1 MFYRYEIKNNG
12 VEDILYLFLTMNYEF
27 SKELGSSSNDSELR
41 RRTNNFIKNNNI
53 DFQGDKVY
61 LVIDNVIVK
70 AFQISKD
77 QKVDSLPNKK
87 SYDDMEYMVTV
98 QLDDSSIVEICLCD
112 YLLGALATNMVPNL
126 SIEVLKAMA
135 ILYRTYAFKEMS
147 EYSVIKATN
156 EFFSYRPIEYYKIA
170 FAPNYEEVVST
181 LKEAI
186 KQTNSMFASYQNQ
199 YILPFIHIC
208 NHGRTLEDSRYP
220 YLSSVSSL
228 WDSSSPFY
236 VDTDTFSY
244 SFLSQV
250 FHFTISKDTPFQ
262 MLEVSLHG
270 KVLKLKIGNS
280 IIDGKRFM
288 NLLHLKS
295 QFLSIIIN
303 SQSINVITHGWG
315 DALGLS
321 LYGALKLAENGCSY
335 ANILNYYFPKVTICE
350 YIKELSS

>member
-1 MFYRYEIKNNG
+1 MFYRYEIKNIG
-12 VEDILYLFLTMNYEF
+12 DEDVLYLFLTMNYEF
-27 SKELGSSSNDSELR
+27 SKELGSNSSDSELR
-41 RRTNNFIKNNNI
+41 RRTNNFIKNNHIEFN
-53 DFQGDKVY
+53 GNKVY

-77 QKVDSLPNKK
+77 QKIDSLPNKK
-87 SYDDMEYMVTV
+87 SYDDLDYMVTV
-98 QLDDSSIVEICLCD
+98 QLDDSSIVEISLSD

-135 ILYRTYAFKEMS
+135 VLYRTYAYKQMA
-147 EYSVIKATN
+147 EYQVIKATN
-156 EFFSYRPIEYYKIA
+156 EFFSYKPIEYYKIA
-170 FAPNYEEVVST
+170 FAPEYDAVVAT
-181 LKEAI
+181 IKEAI
-186 KQTNSMFASYQNQ
+186 KQTNSMFASYEKA
-199 YILPFIHIC
+199 YILPFIHVC

-236 VDTDTFSY
+236 VDTANFSY
-244 SFLSQV
+244 SFLSKI
-250 FHFTISKDTPFQ
+250 FHFNIDKDTSFQ
-262 MLEVSLHG
+262 ILEVSPYG
-270 KVLKLKIGNS
+270 KALKLKIGNS
-280 IIDGKRFM
+280 TIDGKKFM

-303 SQSINVITHGWG
+303 NQSISVVTHGWG

-321 LYGALKLAENGCSY
+321 LYGACHLAENGCSF
-335 ANILNYYFPKVTICE
+335 ANILNYYFPKITICK

>member
-1 MFYRYEIKNNG
+1 MFYRYEIKNIG
-12 VEDILYLFLTMNYEF
+12 DEDVLYLFLTMNYEF
-27 SKELGSSSNDSELR
+27 SKELGSNSSDSELR
-41 RRTNNFIKNNNI
+41 RRTNNFIKNNHIEFN
-53 DFQGDKVY
+53 GNKVY

-77 QKVDSLPNKK
+77 QKIDSLPNKK
-87 SYDDMEYMVTV
+87 SYDDLDYMVTV
-98 QLDDSSIVEICLCD
+98 QLDDSSIVEISLSD

-135 ILYRTYAFKEMS
+135 VLYRTYAYKQMA
-147 EYSVIKATN
+147 EYQVIKATN
-156 EFFSYRPIEYYKIA
+156 EFFSYKPIEYYKIA
-170 FAPNYEEVVST
+170 FAPEYDAVVT
-181 LKEAI
+181 TIKEAI
-186 KQTNSMFASYQNQ
+186 KQTNSMFASYEKA
-199 YILPFIHIC
+199 YILPFIHVC

-236 VDTDTFSY
+236 VDTANFSY
-244 SFLSQV
+244 SFLSIF
-250 FHFTISKDTPFQ
+250 FHFNIDKDTSFQ
-262 MLEVSLHG
+262 ILEVSPYG

-280 IIDGKRFM
+280 TIDGKKFM

-303 SQSINVITHGWG
+303 NQSISVVTHGWG

-321 LYGALKLAENGCSY
+321 LYGACHLAENGCSF
-335 ANILNYYFPKVTICE
+335 ANILNYYFPKITICK